1 MIILNLFFTLI
12 LGEELYDFRPC
23 YQEKIAINILAQ
35 LPENLTRADAI
46 LWFLEDLELI
56 RNTYGNMQ
64 PIRFSLLDL
73 LRGRRVS
80 VKDAF
85 QQKSKWNQNY
95 DKPLF
100 ANGKPNIENEYTSIF
115 RPLNLSTW
123 TNTFAFDQGFKF
135 ALRIRFIAKNSE
147 SEANSLRFAEK
158 L

>member
-1 MIILNLFFTLI
+1 MIILNHFFTLVF
-12 LGEELYDFRPC
+12 GDENKLYDFRPC
-23 YQEKIAINILAQ
+23 YRAKNAINILAQ
-35 LPENLTRADAI
+35 LPENQTRADAI

-100 ANGKPNIENEYTSIF
+100 ANGKPNIENEYNSK
-115 RPLNLSTW
+115 SY
-123 TNTFAFDQGFKF
+123 D
-135 ALRIRFIAKNSE
+135 KNS
-147 SEANSLRFAEK
+147 
-158 L
+158 